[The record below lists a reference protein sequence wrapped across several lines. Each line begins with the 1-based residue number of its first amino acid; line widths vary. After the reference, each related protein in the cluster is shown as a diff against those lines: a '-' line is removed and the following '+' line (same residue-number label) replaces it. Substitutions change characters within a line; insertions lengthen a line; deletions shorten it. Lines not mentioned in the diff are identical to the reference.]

1 MSRIGKKPI
10 KLPEQVEVKVESGEI
25 TIKGPKGSLKQA
37 LLPQISATIDG
48 PELKVLIKD
57 ENDNQQRA
65 LWGLF
70 RSLISNMVLGVT
82 QGFAKQLEINGIGF
96 KAAVS
101 GQNLV
106 LNVGFSHPVNYA
118 IPADVIIS
126 VDKNIINVSGID
138 KQRVGQIA
146 AEIRAIKKPEP
157 YKGKGI
163 KYLEEVIRRKAGKAV
178 KGAEK

>member
-10 KLPEQVEVKVESGEI
+10 KIPDQVEVKVSTEEI
-25 TIKGPKGSLKQA
+25 SITGPKGSLRQA
-37 LLPQISATIDG
+37 LLPQISANLENG
-48 PELKVLIKD
+48 ELKVLIKD
-57 ENDNQQRA
+57 EADREQRA

-70 RSLISNMVLGVT
+70 RSLISNMVQGVT
-82 QGFAKQLEINGIGF
+82 GGFTKQLEINGIGF

-106 LNVGFSHPVNYA
+106 LNVGYSHPVNYA
-118 IPADVIIS
+118 IPADVSIS
-126 VDKNIINVSGID
+126 VEKNVINVSGID
-138 KQRVGQIA
+138 KQRVGQVA

-163 KYLEEVIRRKAGKAV
+163 KYLGEVIRRKAGKAV